1 MNINSIYRH
10 PAELD
15 AEAALSRE
23 NSYPESFSI
32 SERTAERMNR
42 ARTGLVHVMTELL
55 PGLNDEQGIVL
66 NCWLSKILTIIDIAR
81 IDAEGKQ

>member
-1 MNINSIYRH
+1 MNTSSIYCH
-10 PAELD
+10 PAEGEVDLM
-15 AEAALSRE
+15 LSRE
-23 NSYPESFSI
+23 LPYPESFSI

-42 ARTGLVHVMTELL
+42 ARTGLAHVMTELL
-55 PGLNDEQGIVL
+55 PGLNEEQGIVL